1 MEKCNFESRVL
12 TVDVFDY
19 LFVEWLIRLG
29 LYSKSVANFSPVRYN
44 VKSSRDAV
52 RKIVA
57 DLIVSPHFAL
67 SDAISTSFPFRST
80 PEGPDFWLDVSK
92 EWTNYLESFSH
103 VI

>member
-12 TVDVFDY
+12 TVDVCDY
-19 LFVEWLIRLG
+19 LFVEWLVRRG
-29 LYSKSVANFSPVRYN
+29 LYSKFVANLSPARYN
-44 VKSSRDAV
+44 VESPRDAV

-57 DLIVSPHFAL
+57 ELIFSPHFSL
-67 SDAISTSFPFRST
+67 SDAVSSSFPFRLT

-92 EWTNYLESFSH
+92 EWTNYLESFLH